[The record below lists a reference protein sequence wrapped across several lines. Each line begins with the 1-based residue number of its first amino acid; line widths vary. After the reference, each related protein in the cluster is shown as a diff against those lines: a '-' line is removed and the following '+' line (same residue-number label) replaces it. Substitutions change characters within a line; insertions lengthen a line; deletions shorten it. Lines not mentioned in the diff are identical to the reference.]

1 MKKLMYSSAGLLVIA
16 LAFLAFNMLA
26 RVGLSDWRLDLT
38 EQKLHTI
45 SAGTEKVLAEIEQPV
60 ELYFFYS
67 DQASKDLPTLR
78 TYAKRVEEMLKAYER
93 AAEGKLKLHIVD
105 PQPFSAEEDQAAEF
119 GLQAIP
125 LNAGGDKLYFGLAG
139 RVGDGVPQAI
149 PVFALDQEE
158 FLEYDLSRLVQSLAK
173 PERPV
178 IGVLS
183 GLPLNGGFD
192 MQTRQPSQPWMVME
206 EIRQQFQIESLK
218 AGIDQIP
225 EKVSV
230 LLLVHPKDLPEQSLY
245 AIDQF
250 VLRGGKLLAFVD
262 PYSEIDSG
270 MPMPGEEAASKT
282 SDLPALFKAWGVQL
296 LPDQV
301 VTDGAYAMALSMGEG
316 LRAVRH
322 AAFLSLPRA
331 ALDQSDVS
339 TAGLETLTLASAGI
353 LEPLAGAKSRF
364 TPLLQSSVYAMPV
377 DSKRLALLQNP
388 EELIR
393 ELQPTGQRY
402 AMAARISGP
411 AETAFANG
419 IEGRKDGL
427 KSADNINVIV
437 VADTDLLSDR
447 MWVQVQ
453 VQVQDFFGQRM
464 PQPWADNASFTIN
477 ALDNLSGSDALIS
490 VRSRGRFSRP
500 FEVVD
505 ALQRTAEVKFREQEA
520 ELQQRLAATEQQL
533 ASLQQSDDPAQS
545 PQLTPEQQA
554 TLQQFMAEK
563 VRIRKELRE
572 VRFQLNADIDALGRS
587 LKLVNIALVPLL
599 LTVGVLLLWFWRR
612 RKR

>member
-38 EQKLHTI
+38 EQKLYTI

-316 LRAVRH
+316 QRAVRH

-447 MWVQVQ
+447 MW

>member
-38 EQKLHTI
+38 EQKLYTI

-67 DQASKDLPTLR
+67 DQASQDLPSLR
-78 TYAKRVEEMLKAYER
+78 NYAKRVEEMLKAYER
-93 AAEGKLKLHIVD
+93 AADGKLKLHIVD
-105 PQPFSAEEDQAAEF
+105 PQPFSAEEDQATEF

-125 LNAGGDKLYFGLAG
+125 LNSSGDKLYFGLAG

-149 PVFALDQEE
+149 SVFSLDQEE

-178 IGVLS
+178 VGVLS

-230 LLLVHPKDLPEQSLY
+230 LLLVHPKDLPEQTLY

-270 MPMPGEEAASKT
+270 MPMPGDEAASKT

-316 LRAVRH
+316 QRAVRH

-353 LEPLAGAKSRF
+353 LQPLASAKSHF

-427 KSADNINVIV
+427 KHADNINVIV

-447 MWVQVQ
+447 MWVH
-453 VQVQDFFGQRM
+453 VQDYFGQRM
-464 PQPWADNASFTIN
+464 PQPWADNASFAIN

-533 ASLQQSDDPAQS
+533 ASLQQSEDPAQS

-563 VRIRKELRE
+563 VRIRKELRD

-587 LKLVNIALVPLL
+587 LKLVNIALMPLL

>member
-38 EQKLHTI
+38 EQKLYTI

-316 LRAVRH
+316 QRAVRH

-453 VQVQDFFGQRM
+453 DFFGQRM

-533 ASLQQSDDPAQS
+533 ASLQRSDDPAQS

-572 VRFQLNADIDALGRS
+572 VSFQLNADIDALGRS

>member
-16 LAFLAFNMLA
+16 LAFLAFNMLS

-38 EQKLHTI
+38 EQKLYTI

-67 DQASKDLPTLR
+67 DQASKDLPSLR
-78 TYAKRVEEMLKAYER
+78 NYAKRVEEMLKAYER
-93 AAEGKLKLHIVD
+93 AADGKLKLHIVD
-105 PQPFSAEEDQAAEF
+105 PQPFSAEEDQATEF

-125 LNAGGDKLYFGLAG
+125 LNSSGDKLYFGLAG

-149 PVFALDQEE
+149 PVFSLDQEE

-178 IGVLS
+178 VGVLS

-230 LLLVHPKDLPEQSLY
+230 LLLVHPKDLPEQTLY

-270 MPMPGEEAASKT
+270 MPMPGDEAASKT

-316 LRAVRH
+316 QRAVRH

-353 LEPLAGAKSRF
+353 LQPLASAKSHF

-377 DSKRLALLQNP
+377 DTKRLALLQNP

-427 KSADNINVIV
+427 KYADNINVIV

-447 MWVQVQ
+447 MWVH
-453 VQVQDFFGQRM
+453 VQDYFGQRM
-464 PQPWADNASFTIN
+464 PQPWADNASFAIN

-533 ASLQQSDDPAQS
+533 ASLQQSEDPAQS

-563 VRIRKELRE
+563 VRIRKELRD

-587 LKLVNIALVPLL
+587 LKLANIALMPLL

>member
-38 EQKLHTI
+38 EQKLYTI

-67 DQASKDLPTLR
+67 DQASKDLPSLR
-78 TYAKRVEEMLKAYER
+78 NYAKRVEEMLKAYER
-93 AAEGKLKLHIVD
+93 AADGKLKLHIVD
-105 PQPFSAEEDQAAEF
+105 PQPFSAEEDQATEF

-125 LNAGGDKLYFGLAG
+125 LNSSGDKLYFGLAG

-149 PVFALDQEE
+149 PVFSLDQEE

-178 IGVLS
+178 VGVLS

-230 LLLVHPKDLPEQSLY
+230 LLLVHPKDLPEQTLY

-270 MPMPGEEAASKT
+270 MPMPGDEAASKT

-316 LRAVRH
+316 QRAVRH

-353 LEPLAGAKSRF
+353 LQPLASATSHF

-377 DSKRLALLQNP
+377 DTKRLALLQNP

-427 KSADNINVIV
+427 KYADNINVIV

-447 MWVQVQ
+447 MWVH
-453 VQVQDFFGQRM
+453 VQDYFGQRM
-464 PQPWADNASFTIN
+464 PQPWADNASFAIN

-533 ASLQQSDDPAQS
+533 ASLQQSEDPAQS

-563 VRIRKELRE
+563 VRIRKELRD

-587 LKLVNIALVPLL
+587 LKLANIALMPLL

>member
-38 EQKLHTI
+38 EHKLYTL
-45 SAGTEKVLAEIEQPV
+45 SAGSEKVLAEIEQPV

-67 DQASKDLPTLR
+67 DQASKDLPPLR
-78 TYAKRVEEMLKAYER
+78 NYAKRVEEMLKAYER
-93 AAEGKLKLHIVD
+93 VAAGKLKLHIID
-105 PQPFSAEEDQAAEF
+105 PQPFSAEEDQAAEL

-139 RVGDGVPQAI
+139 RVADGAPQAI

-158 FLEYDLSRLVQSLAK
+158 FLEYDLSRLLQSLAK
-173 PERPV
+173 PARPV

-192 MQTRQPSQPWMVME
+192 MQTRQPSPPWMVME

-262 PYSEIDSG
+262 PYSEVDSG
-270 MPMPGEEAASKT
+270 LPLPGDEAASKT

-301 VTDGAYAMALSMGEG
+301 VSDGAYAMALSMGEG
-316 LRAVRH
+316 QRAVRH

-331 ALDQSDVS
+331 ALEQDDVS

-353 LEPLAGAKSRF
+353 LQPLAGAKSRF

-427 KSADNINVIV
+427 KSADNINVIL

-447 MWVQVQ
+447 MW

-505 ALQRTAEVKFREQEA
+505 ALQRSAETKFREQEA

-563 VRIRKELRE
+563 VRIRKELRD
-572 VRFQLNADIDALGRS
+572 VRFQLNADIDALGRN
-587 LKLVNIALVPLL
+587 LKLINIALVPLL
-599 LTVGVLLLWFWRR
+599 LTLGVLLLWFWRR

>member
-16 LAFLAFNMLA
+16 LAFLAFNMLS

-38 EQKLHTI
+38 EQKLYTI

-67 DQASKDLPTLR
+67 DQASKDLPSLR
-78 TYAKRVEEMLKAYER
+78 NYAKRVEEMLKAYER
-93 AAEGKLKLHIVD
+93 AADGKLKLHIVD
-105 PQPFSAEEDQAAEF
+105 PQPFSAEEDQATEF

-125 LNAGGDKLYFGLAG
+125 LNSSGDKLYFGLAG

-149 PVFALDQEE
+149 SVFSLDQEE

-178 IGVLS
+178 VGVLS

-230 LLLVHPKDLPEQSLY
+230 LLLVHPKDLPEQTLY

-270 MPMPGEEAASKT
+270 MPMPGDEAASKT

-316 LRAVRH
+316 QRAVRH

-353 LEPLAGAKSRF
+353 LQPLASAKSHF

-427 KSADNINVIV
+427 KHADNINVIV

-447 MWVQVQ
+447 MWVH
-453 VQVQDFFGQRM
+453 VQDYFGQRM
-464 PQPWADNASFTIN
+464 PQPWADNASFAIN

-533 ASLQQSDDPAQS
+533 ASLQQSEDPAQS

-563 VRIRKELRE
+563 VRIRKELRD

-587 LKLVNIALVPLL
+587 LKLVNIALMPLL

>member
-38 EQKLHTI
+38 EQKLYTI

-78 TYAKRVEEMLKAYER
+78 NYAKRVEEMLKAYER

-316 LRAVRH
+316 QRAVRH

-339 TAGLETLTLASAGI
+339 TAGLESLTLASAGI
-353 LEPLAGAKSRF
+353 LEPLARAKSRF

-447 MWVQVQ
+447 MW

-563 VRIRKELRE
+563 VRIRKELRD

-599 LTVGVLLLWFWRR
+599 LTLGVLSLWFWRR

>member
-38 EQKLHTI
+38 EQKLYTI

-93 AAEGKLKLHIVD
+93 AAEGKLKLHVID

-158 FLEYDLSRLVQSLAK
+158 FLEYDLSRLVQILAK

-316 LRAVRH
+316 QRAVRH

-353 LEPLAGAKSRF
+353 LEPLAGAKSSF

-402 AMAARISGP
+402 AMAARINGP

-447 MWVQVQ
+447 MW

-563 VRIRKELRE
+563 VRIRKELRD

>member
-38 EQKLHTI
+38 EQKLYTI

-78 TYAKRVEEMLKAYER
+78 NYAKRVEEMLKAYER

-316 LRAVRH
+316 QRAVRH

-447 MWVQVQ
+447 MW

-599 LTVGVLLLWFWRR
+599 LTLGVLSLWFWRR

>member
-38 EQKLHTI
+38 EQKLYTI

-78 TYAKRVEEMLKAYER
+78 NYAKRVEEMLKAYER

-316 LRAVRH
+316 QRAVRH

-447 MWVQVQ
+447 MW

-587 LKLVNIALVPLL
+587 LKLVNIALVPVL